1 MHTHARRRPSPEF
14 AAAPQQAFQPAIHC
28 FGRIVAI
35 SDDGRASVEFD
46 GNCAGPL
53 TARSAVQLSN
63 ADAAALRGAPVVLGF
78 EGCDTSRPVIL
89 GVVQDRLLLPP
100 PSMHAV
106 ARVDGRRL
114 QLTASDEISLRCGR
128 ASVTLRA
135 DGTILI
141 KGGEV
146 ATRASGR
153 NRVTGSTV
161 AIN

>member
-1 MHTHARRRPSPEF
+1 MLNHARRRPSAEI
-14 AAAPQQAFQPAIHC
+14 AAAPQQIFQSALHC
-28 FGRIVAI
+28 FGRIVGI
-35 SDDGRASVEFD
+35 GDDGRASVEFD

-53 TARSAVQLSN
+53 TARSAVQLSH

-89 GVVQDRLLLPP
+89 GVVQDRLLPP
-100 PSMHAV
+100 LSLMHAV
-106 ARVDGRRL
+106 VRLDGRRL

-128 ASVTLRA
+128 ASITLRA
-135 DGTILI
+135 DGTIVI